1 MAIALLNEKL
11 VGMYV
16 KTVIVNQGVPQL
28 WLKISIFHVTLQ
40 IIYLRASLV
49 AQLVKNLPAK
59 QETQVKSLGREDLL
73 KKSMATLCSIL
84 ASRIPWTEK
93 SGWLQS
99 KRSQRVRH
107 EWMTNI
113 DYYVALIY
121 KLKWRKYSEWQMYQ
135 LGE

>member
-40 IIYLRASLV
+40 IIYLGASLV

-93 SGWLQS
+93 PGWLQS

>member
-28 WLKISIFHVTLQ
+28 WLKISLFHVTLQ
-40 IIYLRASLV
+40 IIYLGASLV

-59 QETQVKSLGREDLL
+59 QETQVKSLGWEDLL

-84 ASRIPWTEK
+84 ASRIPWTK
-93 SGWLQS
+93 KPGWLQS

>member
-1 MAIALLNEKL
+1 MAIALLNEKS
-11 VGMYV
+11 VGIYV

-28 WLKISIFHVTLQ
+28 WLKISLFHVTLQ
-40 IIYLRASLV
+40 IIYLGASLV

-59 QETQVKSLGREDLL
+59 QETQLKSLGREDLL

-93 SGWLQS
+93 PGWLQS

-107 EWMTNI
+107 E
-113 DYYVALIY
+113 
-121 KLKWRKYSEWQMYQ
+121 
-135 LGE
+135 